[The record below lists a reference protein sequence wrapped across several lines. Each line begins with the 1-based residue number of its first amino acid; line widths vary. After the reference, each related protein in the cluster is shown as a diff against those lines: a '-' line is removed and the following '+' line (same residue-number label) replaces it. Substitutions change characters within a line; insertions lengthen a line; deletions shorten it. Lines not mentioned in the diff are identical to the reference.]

1 MVVWLRSVIAVAG
14 LALLVA
20 PAAAETKKYPLD
32 SKNTK
37 IEFVGAKEDGTHT
50 GGFEKLA
57 GHLSVDG
64 TDAATMQ
71 IAVTIDINSMH
82 SDDDKLTAHLKAPDF
97 FDAKRFPE
105 AKFVSTAV
113 KPSKEGYNV
122 TGDLTMHGET
132 HSVTFPAKVAVTPAG
147 AELTAKFSIDRNKW
161 GISYGKGKIKDAVD
175 LSISLKTTK

>member
-1 MVVWLRSVIAVAG
+1 MVVWLRSVLAVAV
-14 LALLVA
+14 LALLSGT
-20 PAAAETKKYPLD
+20 AAAEANKYSLD

-37 IEFVGAKEDGTHT
+37 IEFVGAKPDGTHA
-50 GGFEKLA
+50 GGFKKLT
-57 GHLSVDG
+57 GHLSVNG

-71 IAVTIDINSMH
+71 VAVTIDIDSMY
-82 SDDDKLTAHLKAPDF
+82 SDDDKLTAHLKSPDF

-113 KPSKEGYNV
+113 KPTKDGYAI

-132 HSVTFPAKVAVTPAG
+132 HSLTFPARVKVTPAG

-161 GISYGKGKIKDAVD
+161 GITYGKGKIDDAVA
-175 LSISLKTTK
+175 LNISLKTTK